1 MKSTTTT
8 DLRGLTYNNCVK
20 AAYFEVLKQTKALL
34 ATLPDD
40 PHRYSLIREDKLPI
54 IEGTIVHEFINPL
67 LYIRLECHKDDKLA
81 INFGC
86 DSQPGFLE
94 YEPLAGMFV
103 RILYKLTMVSTTAVN
118 IEDCIRTDYIVTECS
133 EFYEFIEEGGCKNHT
148 FHLIKHKPKAIK
160 RKLRKVA

>member
-1 MKSTTTT
+1 MKSTTPT
-8 DLRGLTYNNCVK
+8 DLRGLTYNECVK
-20 AAYFEVLKQTKALL
+20 AAYFEVLKQTTSLL

-67 LYIRLECHKDDKLA
+67 LYMRLECHKDDKLA

-86 DSQPGFLE
+86 DSQPGFME
-94 YEPLAGMFV
+94 YEPLAGTFL
-103 RILYKLTMVSTTAVN
+103 RILYKVTMAINTAIN
-118 IEDCIRTDYIVTECS
+118 IEDCIKTDYIVTECS
-133 EFYEFIEEGGCKNHT
+133 EFYEFLEEGGLKNHT

-160 RKLRKVA
+160 RKLQKVA